1 MSLWSAV
8 SQRVRSWFV
17 ARPASRIAFST
28 SGPIDALIN
37 GPWGQAYLDY
47 APISRDDAM
56 TIAAVERGRDEI
68 CAAATLPLV
77 ARRGLDPVDNGFLDQ
92 PDPDVPKVV
101 MLAQTLED
109 LLCDGVSWWMK
120 TSLDYRGFPLAA
132 RRVVNVSLH
141 PPGGDR
147 SPAPLPSG
155 LDPHGASVWVDGRE
169 VPAAWMIRFDSPGRP
184 LLEAGR
190 RSIRKAILFDALAA
204 MYAQNPRPLETF
216 TDTDNQTVTPYTDE
230 EVEAFL
236 AVYQQSRRRGGPAWI
251 PKQAMR
257 SDVSAPSPAELQ
269 LVELQREVSLEI
281 ALHMGLDPEDVGV
294 NTTSRT
300 YFNATDRRTDK
311 INRTLGPYMS
321 AITDRLS
328 MGDVTPR
335 GQVVRFDTT
344 EWLRPDHA
352 ALASFLSTIKATGA
366 IDAQEVRV
374 AAGWSGAAPTPKPAP
389 APPAVDPAAAGQN
402 MRVLPAQLGPAL
414 TAYALAGP
422 GAHLAAAFDAGPG
435 PVLHFS
441 ARDFAAA
448 TKPAVADVEKRTVTG
463 LAVPYGAVARKY
475 GVGFRFRPGSLE
487 YDAGSLNRLRVMEGH
502 STYVGVHQKVEDTK
516 DGPLV
521 TLKILDGPEGSPTK
535 MARDQ
540 LLMDAAGGLVDGLS
554 VGVDF
559 SLDPT
564 DGDVEWSETEQ
575 VFDVVRATWNETS
588 LTPDPAFTGAR
599 VTRVSASNSH
609 GGQMNCQHC
618 QRAHPQGMS
627 CAVAAQLYPAQQ
639 QMTQGGAA
647 SIPVVMSA
655 TPPPPPAPPAG
666 WPQVAPGG
674 AWTAPV
680 TAPAPSNQP
689 LPAGQFAQQLP
700 QGPVSAEQLTAALTG
715 VVDQLVANGAVA
727 AAPPVQQFAT
737 TVNPHA
743 MSLPG
748 PARVTEP
755 EPYVLRFDRKGQG
768 VMARGTHDFSS
779 DFHQWF
785 TNGDK
790 GAHDRA
796 LAFVQKQ
803 MAAVFNVATTDINET
818 NPTRQRP
825 DMYVDQ
831 RQYRY
836 PIWNAINKG
845 ALADITPFAFP
856 KFNSASGLVGAH
868 TEGTEPSTGSFTTTG
883 QTITPTGYSG
893 KARINREVWDQ
904 GGNPQVS
911 TLIWNQMVR
920 GVNEALEAAAVT
932 ELNAGSFTALGTL
945 TAGATDRA
953 EAGRVLGGQ
962 LQLGIAKL
970 QFARGGYAF
979 TDAFAQADLY
989 EALAQAATTAGEP
1002 LYPML
1007 GPSNRMGTST
1017 DRFGSIVIA
1026 GQAFDP
1032 AWALAAS
1039 GQTAATKSYLVDRS
1053 SVHGWASAPQ
1063 RLTLDQVAV
1072 AYVDLG
1078 VWGYQATAVSDT
1090 AGVRTITWDPVA

>member
-17 ARPASRIAFST
+17 ARPESRTTFST
-28 SGPIDALIN
+28 SGPFDALIY
-37 GPWGQAYLDY
+37 GVWGSQYLD
-47 APISRDDAM
+47 AGPVSRDEAM
-56 TIAAVERGRDEI
+56 SIAAVERGRDEI

-77 ARRGLDPVDNGFLDQ
+77 ARRGLDPVPNLFLDQ

-109 LLCDGVSWWMK
+109 LLCDGVSWWQK
-120 TSLDYRGFPLAA
+120 TALDYRGFPLAA
-132 RRVVNVSLH
+132 RRVVNVSLQ
-141 PPGGDR
+141 PPSDAG

-190 RSIRKAILFDALAA
+190 RSIRKAIMFDALAA

-216 TDTDNQTVTPYTDE
+216 TDSDNQTVVPYSDE
-230 EVEAFL
+230 EAEAFL
-236 AVYQQSRRRGGPAWI
+236 ASYQQSRRRGAPAWI

-335 GQVVRFDTT
+335 GQIVRFDTT

-352 ALASFLSTIKATGA
+352 ALATFLTSLKGAGA

-374 AAGWSGAAPTPKPAP
+374 AAGWSGPVPAQKPAPVAPAP
-389 APPAVDPAAAGQN
+389 APAAIEGAGQN

-414 TAYALAGP
+414 TAYAQ
-422 GAHLAAAFDAGPG
+422 FDAAPG
-435 PVLHFS
+435 PVLRFS
-441 ARDFAAA
+441 GRDFGAAA
-448 TKPAVADVEKRTVTG
+448 KPAIVDQEKRTVTG
-463 LAVPYGAVARKY
+463 LAVPYNAVARKY

-487 YDAGSLNRLRVMEGH
+487 YDGANLNRLRVMEGH
-502 STYVGVHQKVEDTK
+502 STYVGVHSKVEDTK
-516 DGPLV
+516 DGPVV
-521 TLKILDGPEGSPTK
+521 TLKVLDGPEGSPTK

-559 SLDPT
+559 SLNPE
-564 DGDVEWSETEQ
+564 DGDVVWSETDQ
-575 VFDVVRATWNETS
+575 VFDVLRATWNETS

-609 GGQMNCQHC
+609 GGHMNCQHC

-627 CAVAAQLYPAQQ
+627 CAVAAQLYPGAQQ
-639 QMTQGGAA
+639 TNPAGAA
-647 SIPVVMSA
+647 AVPVNMSA
-655 TPPPPPAPPAG
+655 TPPAPPAPPAG
-666 WPQVAPGG
+666 WPQNAPGG
-674 AWTAPV
+674 AWTAPGY
-680 TAPAPSNQP
+680 PAPSAQP
-689 LPAGQFAQQLP
+689 LPPGQFAQQLP
-700 QGPVSAEQLTAALTG
+700 PGPMSADQLTAALTG
-715 VVDQLVANGAVA
+715 VVQSLVDNGSVA
-727 AAPPVQQFAT
+727 ASPPQQFAQP
-737 TVNPHA
+737 VNAHA
-743 MSLPG
+743 LPLTG
-748 PARVTEP
+748 PARVVEP
-755 EPYVLRFDRKGQG
+755 EPYVLSFDKKGQG
-768 VMARGTHDFSS
+768 VMARGTHDLSQ
-779 DFHQWF
+779 DYP
-785 TNGDK
+785 
-790 GAHDRA
+790 
-796 LAFVQKQ
+796 
-803 MAAVFNVATTDINET
+803 AVFNVATSDINEA

-831 RQYRY
+831 REYQY
-836 PIWNAINKG
+836 PIWNAISKG
-845 ALADITPFAFP
+845 SLSDITPFAFP
-856 KFNSASGLVGAH
+856 KFNSASGLVAAH
-868 TEGTEPSTGSFTTTG
+868 TEGTEPTTGSFTTTG

-904 GGNPQVS
+904 GGNPQIS

-920 GVNEALEAAAVT
+920 GVFEALEAAAVT
-932 ELNAGSFTALGTL
+932 ELNAGSFTAIGTL
-945 TAGATDRA
+945 TAGNADRQVA
-953 EAGRVLGGQ
+953 GNLLGDQLEAG
-962 LQLGIAKL
+962 IAAL
-970 QFARGGYAF
+970 QFVRGGYRF
-979 TDAFAQADLY
+979 SDAFAQADLY
-989 EALAQAATTAGEP
+989 LTLAATKATDGRAR
-1002 LYPML
+1002 YPMINPTNANGGAEAKFRRL
-1007 GPSNRMGTST
+1007 NL
-1017 DRFGSIVIA
+1017 A
-1026 GQAFDP
+1026 GQDFDP

-1053 SVHGWASAPQ
+1053 AVHGWASPPQ
-1063 RLTLDQVAV
+1063 RLTLDQIAV

-1090 AGVRTITWDPVA
+1090 NGVRTITWDPVA